1 MQGRK
6 EPHIAI
12 AGSGFSGLCLG
23 IQLKQAGFDSFTIFE
38 KSDRL
43 GGTWRDNT
51 YPGAA
56 CDVPSVSYS
65 FSFEP
70 KPDWSRKWS
79 PQAEI
84 LRYMEDCAKKYR
96 LHEHIRFGEDIE
108 SARFDEKNA
117 RWQLR
122 TQKHEEFFADVF
134 VCGVGQL
141 QKPNSPDLP
150 GLDDFTGPHFHS
162 ARWNH
167 DVELRGKNVIV
178 VGNAASAVQFIPQIA
193 PEVSRLTILQRSA
206 NWMIPRGDRAFT
218 EGEKQF
224 FARYPLVQKLY
235 RWLTWMRFEL
245 LFFPV
250 MRKGGMLGRRIEDA
264 AGKFIR
270 ETVDD
275 TKLHEVL
282 IPTYP
287 PGAKRIL
294 VADDYYEALNRQNVE
309 LVTRPIDH
317 FEEGG
322 VVTQDG
328 TRYPGDVVILA
339 TGFETNTF
347 LAPMEI
353 EGAGGGTLA
362 DAWSDGARAY
372 MGLTH
377 PGFPN
382 FFMMYGPNTNLGHN
396 SIIFMIECQARY
408 ILQCVERMTARDLAL
423 FDLLPEPMARFN
435 EQLEQQLERSV
446 WSQVENS
453 WYRLQNGRITNNWSG
468 TTLAYWWLTR
478 RPDFQAYRE
487 VARDAFPRA
496 TPDR

>member
-1 MQGRK
+1 M
-6 EPHIAI
+6 
-12 AGSGFSGLCLG
+12 C
-23 IQLKQAGFDSFTIFE
+23 
-38 KSDRL
+38 
-43 GGTWRDNT
+43 
-51 YPGAA
+51 
-56 CDVPSVSYS
+56 
-65 FSFEP
+65 
-70 KPDWSRKWS
+70 
-79 PQAEI
+79 
-84 LRYMEDCAKKYR
+84 
-96 LHEHIRFGEDIE
+96 
-108 SARFDEKNA
+108 
-117 RWQLR
+117 
-122 TQKHEEFFADVF
+122 
-134 VCGVGQL
+134 
-141 QKPNSPDLP
+141 
-150 GLDDFTGPHFHS
+150 
-162 ARWNH
+162 
-167 DVELRGKNVIV
+167 
-178 VGNAASAVQFIPQIA
+178 
-193 PEVSRLTILQRSA
+193 
-206 NWMIPRGDRAFT
+206 
-218 EGEKQF
+218 
-224 FARYPLVQKLY
+224 
-235 RWLTWMRFEL
+235 
-245 LFFPV
+245 
-250 MRKGGMLGRRIEDA
+250 
-264 AGKFIR
+264 
-270 ETVDD
+270 
-275 TKLHEVL
+275 
-282 IPTYP
+282 
-287 PGAKRIL
+287 
-294 VADDYYEALNRQNVE
+294 NRQNVE
-309 LVTRPIDH
+309 LVTHPIDH

-328 TRYPGDVVILA
+328 TRYPGDVAILA

-487 VARDAFPRA
+487 VPRDAFPRA